1 MRRMRTLHRWLGLLL
16 AAPVVVQG
24 LTGAILALVPV
35 FVPAFSPSADPATNT
50 PLHSIN
56 RIVAAAHA
64 ASPEGMR
71 PGRYIPPEGNTPATV
86 ILVPRSGPARGAG
99 VALRIEPTTLAVL
112 STEPAN
118 AGLLGWV
125 RRLHTSFLL
134 EDRGG
139 RQINGWIGLG
149 LLAVAVLGVV
159 VWWPR
164 PGQWRAAFSI
174 ECAARGWRFQRRLHG
189 AAGGWTALMLLVSA
203 ATGAALAFPQTTR
216 TALGIAPSLPMQ
228 VTRPS
233 DPAVPPDLD
242 KAVSVALEAVPGVR
256 LRGILLPAR
265 PAEAIRVLL
274 GPPNTEGVVSLATV
288 AVDPW
293 AARVVQLQS
302 PNTQSVGERVLRWTH
317 DLHQAV
323 GLGPVWRAMT
333 VAAGIAV
340 PLFAVTGWWMWLLRR
355 RNRRRIAH
363 ARTAAVNSGA

>member
-1 MRRMRTLHRWLGLLL
+1 MRRLRSLHRWLGLLL

-24 LTGAILALVPV
+24 LTGAILA
-35 FVPAFSPSADPATNT
+35 FVPAFSPADPTANT
-50 PLHSIN
+50 LPHSIN
-56 RIVAAAHA
+56 RIVAAARA

-71 PGRYIPPEGNTPATV
+71 PGRYIPPEGSAPATV

-99 VALRIEPTTLAVL
+99 VALRIEPTMLTVL

-118 AGLLGWV
+118 AGVLGWV

-134 EDRGG
+134 EDRSG

-149 LLAVAVLGVV
+149 LLAVAILGVV
-159 VWWPR
+159 IWWPQ
-164 PGQWRAAFSI
+164 PGQWRAAFTVDR
-174 ECAARGWRFQRRLHG
+174 AARGWRFQRRLHG

-203 ATGAALAFPQTTR
+203 ATGVALAFPQTTR
-216 TALGIAPSLPMQ
+216 AALGIAPNLPAQ
-228 VTRPS
+228 VARPA
-233 DPAVPPDLD
+233 DTTMPLDLD
-242 KAVSVALEAVPGVR
+242 KVVSVALEAVPGAQ
-256 LRGILLPAR
+256 LRGVFLPGR
-265 PAEAIRVLL
+265 PTEAVRVML
-274 GPPNTEGVVSLATV
+274 GPPDTEGAVSLATV

-302 PNTQSVGERVLRWTH
+302 PATQSVGERVLRWTH

-333 VAAGIAV
+333 IAAGITV

-355 RNRRRIAH
+355 RNRRRMAG
-363 ARTAAVNSGA
+363 ARTAAVNPGA